1 MDISDEDFENMTD
14 EDRMIYYNAKFQ
26 KMDRLT
32 GGALTQTTPFIQN
45 WKCTY
50 GIQSGRNQRK
60 KKHEINRILTLF
72 TVDSI
77 GIQNWKCTYGIEQR
91 DDWMKT
97 NFPTK
102 RVKQLNRKEKYK

>member
-32 GGALTQTTPFIQN
+32 GGALTQTTPFTVEEI
-45 WKCTY
+45 
-50 GIQSGRNQRK
+50 RNTTGYQRAY
-60 KKHEINRILTLF
+60 RIGNALMEF
-72 TVDSI
+72 
-77 GIQNWKCTYGIEQR
+77 R
-91 DDWMKT
+91 DWMKT

-102 RVKQLNRKEKYK
+102 GEN